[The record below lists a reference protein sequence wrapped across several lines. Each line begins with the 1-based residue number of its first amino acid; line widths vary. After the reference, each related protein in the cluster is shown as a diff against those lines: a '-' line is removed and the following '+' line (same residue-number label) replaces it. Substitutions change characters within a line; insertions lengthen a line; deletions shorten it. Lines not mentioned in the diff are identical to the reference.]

1 MQTFLQD
8 KLEKFVD
15 KLDLANECNIL
26 AELEKNAA
34 YKRLADEVS
43 RILIIMG
50 RDAILKRENYT
61 VPYIQ
66 KLNFLFARTYK
77 NIKIKYLEK
86 YDTFQLSYLPL
97 NILVLVLVSVF
108 NPHFGHEPRVGY

>member
-61 VPYIQ
+61 MPYIQ
-66 KLNFLFARTYK
+66 KLIFLRVPSASSASFST
-77 NIKIKYLEK
+77 LM
-86 YDTFQLSYLPL
+86 Q
-97 NILVLVLVSVF
+97 VF
-108 NPHFGHEPRVGY
+108 L